1 MAGEKMNLLNIPNI
15 PKKRVRLA
23 LVDGRISSGLEK
35 GFSDRG
41 IEIIKTE
48 AHPGLYPAISCHP
61 DAVFHH
67 LGDNLMVY
75 APGTSMAVVAALEDM
90 GFLLIEG
97 EKPLT
102 AKYPGSVHYNAA
114 RVGNLAFHNTRYT
127 DRILRENL
135 CKRGVELVHVNQGYT
150 KCAISVVDENSI
162 ITIDR
167 GIAKAAERKGLDVLV
182 IEEDGILLPGI
193 KSGFIGGATGLID
206 EKKLAVAGNIYRLKS
221 AMKILDFLSQKGI
234 EHVSLSDEP
243 VMDIGSI
250 IPLLTD

>member
-1 MAGEKMNLLNIPNI
+1 MNFINIPNI

-23 LVDGRISSGLEK
+23 LVDGRVSSGLEK
-35 GFSDRG
+35 GFSEG
-41 IEIIKTE
+41 NIKIIKTE
-48 AHPGLYPAISCHP
+48 AYQGLYPAISYHP

-67 LGDNLMVY
+67 LGDNLIVY
-75 APGTSMAVVAALEDM
+75 APRTSMAVVAALEDM

-102 AKYPGSVHYNAA
+102 AKYPGSVCYNVA
-114 RVGNLAFHNTRYT
+114 RVGNLAFHNARYT
-127 DRILRENL
+127 DRILKENL
-135 CKRGVELVHVNQGYT
+135 YKRGVELVHVNQGYT

-162 ITIDR
+162 ITIDK
-167 GIAKAAERKGLDVLV
+167 GIAKVAERKGLDVLV
-182 IEEDGILLPGI
+182 IEEDDILLPGI

-206 EKKLAVAGNIYRLKS
+206 EKKFAVAGNIHRLES
-221 AMKILDFLSQKGI
+221 AMKILDFLHQKGV

-250 IPLLTD
+250 MPLLTV